1 MRVAR
6 VIFLFLVVFFS
17 WLSLRKDWGAV
28 LNSLELI
35 ALWQTLV
42 ATALVFLGLILTGH
56 VWGKVLAS
64 FGHQLS
70 VRSSFSV
77 FCLGQLGKYLP
88 GSIWSITAQSDLARK
103 HGIPVRTTV
112 ATGLI
117 FLYWNVLSCAI
128 LALGLA
134 FIGIFDFF
142 FEPWVYVFGFAALF
156 LGIIPRFVN
165 FLAKQLAGGKQT
177 TQTRAIDVLLF
188 LVIMSLVWL
197 SYGSAVFIIL
207 TNSLDEV
214 NRNLFLLSLASFAVS
229 FLFGVI
235 TPIAPAGLG
244 VREASLIFLL
254 SPAVG
259 LASASALAIL
269 IRLIHTVADF
279 SLAVVYWPWDRK
291 TGTRKRC

>member
-56 VWGKVLAS
+56 VWGKVLGS

-77 FCLGQLGKYLP
+77 FFLGQLGKYLP

-134 FIGIFDFF
+134 FIGI
-142 FEPWVYVFGFAALF
+142 
-156 LGIIPRFVN
+156 
-165 FLAKQLAGGKQT
+165 
-177 TQTRAIDVLLF
+177 
-188 LVIMSLVWL
+188 
-197 SYGSAVFIIL
+197 
-207 TNSLDEV
+207 
-214 NRNLFLLSLASFAVS
+214 
-229 FLFGVI
+229 
-235 TPIAPAGLG
+235 
-244 VREASLIFLL
+244 
-254 SPAVG
+254 
-259 LASASALAIL
+259 
-269 IRLIHTVADF
+269 
-279 SLAVVYWPWDRK
+279 
-291 TGTRKRC
+291 